1 MAPEDNIMTNRW
13 QDLSFYKERKKKN
26 IESISVQNRIITEL
40 RFSQKCIPMY
50 GFGIYDLILDEQD
63 I

>member
-13 QDLSFYKERKKKN
+13 QDLSFYKEKKKH
-26 IESISVQNRIITEL
+26 IESISVENRIITEL
-40 RFSQKCIPMY
+40 GLLEMY
-50 GFGIYDLILDEQD
+50 SYIWIWD

>member
-26 IESISVQNRIITEL
+26 IESISV
-40 RFSQKCIPMY
+40 
-50 GFGIYDLILDEQD
+50 
-63 I
+63 